1 MIDTY
6 QKDKKTNNLNRHQKN
21 LQKQKPIFRCTE
33 FYYIIIVESFSFY
46 NPLQLYILYMYKIKI
61 DSIFSIRNVVISG
74 PQ

>member
-6 QKDKKTNNLNRHQKN
+6 QKEKKTNNLNRHQKN

-61 DSIFSIRNVVISG
+61 DSIFSIRNIVISG